1 VSCGLSLAPCGL
13 AIERLDAEGDAL
25 LIVARPVSKSA
36 ACPACGSVSAHVHSK
51 YQRHLADLPSQG
63 RLVRIRLWS
72 RRFRCTAAECCR
84 KIFTE
89 RLAATGSRPF
99 ARRTTRL
106 EAIVHHLGLALGGRP
121 GQSFA
126 KRLLLPVS
134 KDTLLRV
141 VRRQAPQPAAAP
153 RVVGIDDWAWKRGH
167 RYGTIICDLERRR
180 VIDILP
186 DREAATVTAW
196 LAERPTIEVIARD
209 RGAGYVQA
217 ATQGRPG
224 AVQVADRWHLMEN
237 VSAAFLTGVQQS
249 MPAIRAA
256 LGARL
261 IDPTLLTCAERR
273 QHAGWLRREEENARI
288 LMLAKQGVAIKEIVR
303 RTGRS
308 RKVVRQVVRG
318 GRADVFRSRMSSLD
332 GFVDDLEIAWLEGCH
347 NGAELWRRL
356 ITKGF
361 AGSLRVVTEWVARKR
376 NEDKMA
382 PAEQSLR
389 KPPSARRIA
398 RMMTT
403 EREQPTTALARTI
416 ATIQAAVPDLVKARD
431 LMMRF
436 HNLIRHRQSSDL
448 ERWITDASSSL
459 LASFATG
466 IVNDHAAVRA
476 ALDEPWSNGQT
487 EGQNT
492 KLKLVKRQ
500 MYGRAKL
507 DLLRAR
513 LLGAS

>member
-1 VSCGLSLAPCGL
+1 VLPQDLHRA
-13 AIERLDAEGDAL
+13 
-25 LIVARPVSKSA
+25 AR
-36 ACPACGSVSAHVHSK
+36 GN
-51 YQRHLADLPSQG
+51 RLPSIRPSNDTSGSDRPSSWPGAGWSARAELRQTPVAPSQQG
-63 RLVRIRLWS
+63 Y
-72 RRFRCTAAECCR
+72 
-84 KIFTE
+84 
-89 RLAATGSRPF
+89 AATRGASSGTATSGGAAGCWHRRLGDTGQGSDG
-99 ARRTTRL
+99 A
-106 EAIVHHLGLALGGRP
+106 AVGKP
-121 GQSFA
+121 GE
-126 KRLLLPVS
+126 
-134 KDTLLRV
+134 
-141 VRRQAPQPAAAP
+141 
-153 RVVGIDDWAWKRGH
+153 GWKRGH

-209 RGAGYVQA
+209 RGAGYMQA

-318 GRADVFRSRMSSLD
+318 GRADVFRSRVSSLD

-361 AGSLRVVTEWVARKR
+361 AGSLRVVTEWAELLKVP
-376 NEDKMA
+376 
-382 PAEQSLR
+382 PAEPVELQRRGRASVTR
-389 KPPSARRIA
+389 TRWHRPSRVCASHPP
-398 RMMTT
+398 
-403 EREQPTTALARTI
+403 
-416 ATIQAAVPDLVKARD
+416 
-431 LMMRF
+431 
-436 HNLIRHRQSSDL
+436 
-448 ERWITDASSSL
+448 
-459 LASFATG
+459 
-466 IVNDHAAVRA
+466 HAASRA
-476 ALDEPWSNGQT
+476 
-487 EGQNT
+487 
-492 KLKLVKRQ
+492 
-500 MYGRAKL
+500 
-507 DLLRAR
+507 
-513 LLGAS
+513 